1 MSSNRVL
8 SCPIPED
15 INPLSPNGFKLSIER
30 LPGLTY
36 FAQEVNIPE
45 VSINQNEFGNPLVKI
60 NIPGDQL
67 DFSALTVNFL
77 VDSDMANYKAIFNWL
92 NGLGFPESYEQA
104 ANYLASVGR
113 EGDSPMSKY
122 FSDGVLMILGNTGN
136 MIQQIRY
143 IDMYPISLG
152 SLSFSSTNTDVQY
165 LVGSVTFLYTYF
177 KFE

>member
-1 MSSNRVL
+1 
-8 SCPIPED
+8 
-15 INPLSPNGFKLSIER
+15 
-30 LPGLTY
+30 
-36 FAQEVNIPE
+36 
-45 VSINQNEFGNPLVKI
+45 
-60 NIPGDQL
+60 
-67 DFSALTVNFL
+67 
-77 VDSDMANYKAIFNWL
+77 MANYKAIFNWL

-136 MIQQIRY
+136 TTQQIRY

-152 SLSFSSTNTDVQY
+152 GLSFSSTNTDVQY